1 MTLTKKQQNNKPIP
15 IELIYEISR
24 SINGYGN
31 LLIKKQINDASEQQ
45 KYFVSKIKCSENV
58 LISSRIIYLFS
69 GNTLKE
75 ILVKYFLFL

>member
-1 MTLTKKQQNNKPIP
+1 MTLTKKQQNNKQIP

-31 LLIKKQINDASEQQ
+31 LLIKKQINDTSKQQ

-58 LISSRIIYLFS
+58 

-75 ILVKYFLFL
+75 IMNFSLRTFPLGSFLYKI

>member
-1 MTLTKKQQNNKPIP
+1 MTITKKQQNNKQIP

-31 LLIKKQINDASEQQ
+31 LLIKKQINDTSKQQ

-75 ILVKYFLFL
+75 ILVQYFLFL